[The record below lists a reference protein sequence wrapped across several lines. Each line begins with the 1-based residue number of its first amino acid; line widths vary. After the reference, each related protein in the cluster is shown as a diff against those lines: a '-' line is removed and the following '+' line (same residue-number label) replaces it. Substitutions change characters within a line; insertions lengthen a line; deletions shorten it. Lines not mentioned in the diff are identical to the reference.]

1 MKRRRFFGTHAALAA
16 GSALIAGSHDAYPQS
31 GSTVRE
37 EARDLEVLDS
47 ADIVILGG
55 GPAGCGAAIAAG
67 RLGADVLL
75 VERYGYLGGM
85 PTGGLVIGYF
95 EYNRGMKGITTEF
108 VDRITADGGRWVETN
123 RVATHEPFFN
133 PGVFQYMCLDM
144 TRAANVRFLLHAWA
158 VETTMK
164 NGNIESVIIESKSG
178 RQAIKAKMI
187 IDCTG
192 DGDSA
197 EWTGVPFESSV
208 EPNSLGLDFIYRK
221 VDVDKL
227 KMFQKYETDKYNKIM
242 ADARKQGFGW
252 RPWYIG
258 TGDQAWFNTFFEG
271 DPTSVLDLTACEID
285 IRTKINNHLAFYRK
299 NIPGFESAIID
310 KIATQ
315 TGTRVSRRIVGEH
328 YITMDEL
335 KGMRIPNSV
344 GKMCPLKEGDLVDVP
359 YGALVPQKVDNLLFA
374 GRCISGSVDVIQRIR
389 SISSCV
395 VFGQAAATAAVL
407 SLKDNVAPRELDIAK
422 LQNSLKMQGVDI

>member
-1 MKRRRFFGTHAALAA
+1 MDRRKFFGVNASLAA
-16 GSALIAGSHDAYPQS
+16 GTTFMGNPS
-31 GSTVRE
+31 GAFAADNGTVRE
-37 EARDLEVLDS
+37 PAKDIEVLDS
-47 ADIVILGG
+47 ADIVILGS

-67 RLGADVLL
+67 RLGLDVLL

-108 VDRITADGGRWVETN
+108 VDRITEEGGRWVETN

-144 TRAANVRFLLHAWA
+144 TRKANVRHLLHAWA

-178 RQAIKAKMI
+178 RQAIKAKMV

-192 DGDSA
+192 DGDTA

-208 EPNSLGLDFIYRK
+208 EPNSLGLDFIYRN
-221 VDVDKL
+221 VNVDKL
-227 KMFQKYETDKYNKIM
+227 KMFQKYEPEKYKKIM
-242 ADARKQGFGW
+242 ADLRKQGIGW
-252 RPWYIG
+252 GPWYIG

-271 DPTSVLDLTACEID
+271 SPIDVLDLTACEID
-285 IRTKINNHLAFYRK
+285 IRTKINTHFAFYRK
-299 NIPGFESAIID
+299 NMPGFETAIID

-315 TGTRVSRRIVGEH
+315 TGTRVSRRIIGEH
-328 YITMDEL
+328 YITLDEL
-335 KGMRIPNSV
+335 KGQTIPNSV
-344 GKMCPLKEGDLVDVP
+344 GKICPIKEGDLVDVP
-359 YGALVPQKVDNLLFA
+359 YGALIPQKVDNLLFA
-374 GRCISGSVDVIQRIR
+374 GRCISGTVEVIQRIR
-389 SISSCV
+389 SISACV
-395 VFGQAAATAAVL
+395 VYGQAAGVAATL
-407 SLKDNVAPRELDIAK
+407 SIKDGIAPRNLEIAK
-422 LQNSLKMQGVDI
+422 LQDALTKQGVDI

>member
-1 MKRRRFFGTHAALAA
+1 MDRRKFFGVNASIAA
-16 GSALIAGSHDAYPQS
+16 GSAFTGKPSFARAADNG
-31 GSTVRE
+31 TVRE
-37 EARDLEVLDS
+37 RAKDIEVLDS
-47 ADIVILGG
+47 ADIIILGG

-67 RLGADVLL
+67 RLGLDVLL

-85 PTGGLVIGYF
+85 ATGGLVIGYF
-95 EYNRGMKGITTEF
+95 EYNRGMKGITSEF

-133 PGVFQYMCLDM
+133 PEVFQYMCLDM
-144 TRAANVRFLLHAWA
+144 TQKANVRHLLHAWA

-178 RQAIKAKMI
+178 RKALKAKMV

-208 EPNSLGLDFIYRK
+208 EPNSLGLDFMYR
-221 VDVDKL
+221 DVDFDKL
-227 KMFQKYETDKYNKIM
+227 RYFQTYEPEKWKKIS
-242 ADARKQGFGW
+242 ADANKQGFGW

-258 TGDQAWFNTFFEG
+258 WGDLAWFNTFFEG
-271 DPTSVLDLTACEID
+271 DPTDVRDLTACEID
-285 IRTKINNHLAFYRK
+285 LRTKINKHIAFYRK
-299 NIPGFESAIID
+299 NVPGFENAKIN
-310 KIATQ
+310 KIACQ
-315 TGTRVSRRIVGEH
+315 TGCRVSRRILGEH
-328 YITMDEL
+328 FITMDEL
-335 KGMRIPNSV
+335 KGKTIPNSV

-359 YGALVPQKVDNLLFA
+359 YGALVPQKVDNLLYA
-374 GRCISGSVDVIQRIR
+374 GRCISGTVDVIQRIR

-395 VFGQAAATAAVL
+395 VFGQAAGTAATL
-407 SLKDNVAPRELDIAK
+407 SIRDGIAPRNLDIAK
-422 LQNSLKMQGVDI
+422 LQSALKKQGVDV

>member
-1 MKRRRFFGTHAALAA
+1 MDRRKFFGVNASLAA
-16 GSALIAGSHDAYPQS
+16 GSSFMGNPSQS
-31 GSTVRE
+31 FAADNGTDRE
-37 EARDLEVLDS
+37 PAKDIEVLDS
-47 ADIVILGG
+47 ADIVILGA

-67 RLGADVLL
+67 RLGLDVLL

-85 PTGGLVIGYF
+85 PAGGLVIGYF

-108 VDRITADGGRWVETN
+108 VDRITEDGGRWVETN

-133 PGVFQYMCLDM
+133 PGDYQYMCLDM
-144 TRAANVRFLLHAWA
+144 AQKANVRLLLHAWA

-178 RQAIKAKMI
+178 RQAVKAKMV

-197 EWTGVPFESSV
+197 EWCGVPFESSV
-208 EPNSLGLDFIYRK
+208 ESNSLGLDFTYRN

-227 KMFQKYETDKYNKIM
+227 QRFQKYEPEKYKKIM
-242 ADARKQGFGW
+242 GDARKLNIGW

-258 TGDQAWFNTFFEG
+258 TGDQAWFNTYFEG
-271 DPTSVLDLTACEID
+271 SPIDVLDLTACEID
-285 IRTKINNHLAFYRK
+285 IRNKINTHLAFYRK
-299 NIPGFESAIID
+299 NMPGFETAIID
-310 KIATQ
+310 KIASQ
-315 TGTRVSRRIVGEH
+315 TGTRVSRRIIGEH

-335 KGMRIPNSV
+335 KVQSIPTSV
-344 GKMCPLKEGDLVDVP
+344 GKICPIKEGDLVDIP

-389 SISSCV
+389 SISACV
-395 VFGQAAATAAVL
+395 VYGQAAGTAATL
-407 SLKDNVAPRELDIAK
+407 ALKGNIAPRKLEIAK
-422 LQNSLKMQGVDI
+422 LQNALKKQGVDI